1 MKDIVSDY
9 KDALQDAKDHNNSQN
24 GSEEEAKDMVNG
36 ATDKFNEDLKDF
48 MEDHFGGQELGEELI
63 GGLTQGQENLNKE
76 NGGGGEEEKDNGSS
90 SDKGENQ
97 EGDKQD
103 GSQSDDTSGSGDQT
117 EGSGDQTDGSGDQQT
132 PGSGGEDPTK
142 PGEDGKG
149 ETEQPPEGNSS
160 EQTPGSGDG
169 TQGDHFTDEKPEE
182 DKNDEVFIPGIG
194 FISMKALFDDETLN
208 REFDKMF
215 GRPITAEEREIIA
228 AYLDFVKQD
237 D

>member
-1 MKDIVSDY
+1 
-9 KDALQDAKDHNNSQN
+9 
-24 GSEEEAKDMVNG
+24 
-36 ATDKFNEDLKDF
+36 

-117 EGSGDQTDGSGDQQT
+117 EGSGDQTDGSGDQT
-132 PGSGGEDPTK
+132 DGSGGEDPTK

-228 AYLDFVKQD
+228 AYLDFVKQED
-237 D
+237 